1 MPFLCENKCQIEY
14 INEAIG
20 HKGVQK
26 YAAKKRISCFGM
38 NPCKK
43 IYQCILLVTFDDLH
57 LGDFKAQS
65 ISVSPQK

>member
-26 YAAKKRISCFGM
+26 YAVKKRIPCFELILWE
-38 NPCKK
+38 K
-43 IYQCILLVTFDDLH
+43 IYHCILLVTFDDLH

-65 ISVSPQK
+65 ISVAPQK